1 LVDEGVTEHVCIADN
16 PSARLW
22 LVELTATLSHEEF
35 ARVAV
40 TLWAIWYARRKII
53 HDGEFQSPLSTHLFI
68 ENYMWDLALTKPTA
82 KPSGGVRHVHPSL
95 D

>member
-1 LVDEGVTEHVCIADN
+1 MVARCVWALADEGVTEHVCIADN

-53 HDGEFQSPLSTHLFI
+53 HDGESSKAPYLRIYLLRTICGIWLSLNPLLNLL
-68 ENYMWDLALTKPTA
+68 EE
-82 KPSGGVRHVHPSL
+82 
-95 D
+95 